1 MKSQIAYL
9 LAAVRYNERG
19 SIDAYVTKAVMIFL
33 AIAGAVVLISL
44 NGQLMTW
51 VTGLVNSLT
60 GKSNP
65 MV

>member
-9 LAAVRYNERG
+9 MALVRSEQG

-33 AIAGAVVLISL
+33 AIAGAVVLIGL

-51 VTGLVNSLT
+51 ISGLVNSLT
-60 GKSNP
+60 GKPNP
-65 MV
+65 M